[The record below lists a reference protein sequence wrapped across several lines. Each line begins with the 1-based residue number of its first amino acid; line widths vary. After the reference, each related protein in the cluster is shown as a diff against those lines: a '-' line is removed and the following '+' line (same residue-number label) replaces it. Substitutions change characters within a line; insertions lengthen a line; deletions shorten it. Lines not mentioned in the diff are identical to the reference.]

1 MRLSRLFQVLAL
13 GFAFT
18 LSLTGKINAQATCTL
33 NKTDH
38 TITICTPA
46 DGATVSTTFHVNAG
60 ITSAVPIQYVE
71 VYVHNVR
78 YAIQHQNFL
87 DANITVPAG
96 ASQNLT
102 VQAIDQ
108 NGTWIYKTIHVNV
121 AASATYTISPLNP
134 TVSEGGTKQFSASKA
149 STWAATCGSISSSG
163 LFTAPLSQPACK
175 VTGTAT
181 DGSGNTASTSVS
193 ITSPI
198 TISPSGATTV
208 VGKTQQFTANV
219 AVSWAASCGSIS
231 GAGLFTAPAS
241 PNTCTITATAASG
254 TAYTAKATDTVVS
267 STTTAVNYTTWK
279 FDNAR
284 DGLNSKETM
293 LTPAN
298 VNSTN
303 FGQIWSATLDARVW
317 AQPLYMNGVTI
328 GTAKHNVVYVATA
341 YDTVYAIDGDSGA
354 QLWKKGLLPTGETPA
369 SATTLH
375 SSVQPIIGI
384 TGTPVIDPATGTLY
398 AVTQSGNT
406 SGQYF
411 HRLHALSI
419 TTGAEKFGGPVVIN
433 TASWNSSQH
442 LQRPGLLLANGNVY
456 IAFSGNEDI
465 DPYHGWVFA
474 YAAGTLAQVA
484 VWNDTPNGNEG
495 GIWMGAAGISADS
508 SGNLFLTTGN
518 GSWNGSTQF
527 GQSAVKLNPMLSVT
541 DYFTPFDYVK
551 QSAGDKDI
559 GSGGVLLLP
568 NSTGTYPHEA
578 VVCSKLNVIQV
589 LNRDNL
595 GKMGGTTDHVIQ
607 QVTGQLGATSGTQ
620 YTDRCFTTAAFW
632 NNNLYFI
639 GNNDGVKQFS
649 FNPSTGLMS
658 TTPIHKD
665 TFAYLF
671 PGGQAVVSSNGN
683 TNGIVWAIDWTTG
696 TLRAYN
702 ATDVSKVLYVSP
714 KLGTGIKFTAA
725 TVVNGH
731 VYVGLGSKVVGMG
744 LKTST
749 TTCSAP
755 TSAGVHV
762 CAPVNGGTYSSPL
775 RVSAAGKAASGS
787 VARMELWIDGKKINN
802 YFSSQINT
810 SVAVASG
817 AHYVEVVEV
826 DSTGAYL
833 KSGLINI
840 TIN

>member
-1 MRLSRLFQVLAL
+1 MRRFRFLQAISLF
-13 GFAFT
+13 FAFT
-18 LSLTGKINAQATCTL
+18 FCLTGKINAQATCTL
-33 NKTDH
+33 NTTDH

-46 DGATVSTTFHVNAG
+46 DGATVNTTFHVNAG
-60 ITSAVPIQYVE
+60 VTSSVPIQYIE
-71 VYVHNVR
+71 VYVSYVR

-96 ASQNLT
+96 TSRNLT
-102 VQAIDQ
+102 VQAVDQ

-121 AASATYTISPLNP
+121 TASATYTISPLSP
-134 TVSEGGTKQFSASKA
+134 TVKEGATQQFTASKA
-149 STWAATCGSISSSG
+149 STWATTCGSISSSG

-181 DGSGNTASTSVS
+181 DGSGNTASTSVN

-208 VGKTQQFTANV
+208 VSKTQQFTANV
-219 AVSWAASCGSIS
+219 AVSWAASCGSITT
-231 GAGLFTAPAS
+231 AGLFTAPAS
-241 PNTCTITATAASG
+241 PATCTITATAASG

-284 DGLNSKETM
+284 DGLNSKETI

-303 FGQIWSATLDARVW
+303 FGQLWSAALDARVW
-317 AQPLYMNGVTI
+317 AQPLYMNGITI
-328 GTAKHNVVYVATA
+328 NSVKHNVVFVATA
-341 YDTVYAIDGDSGA
+341 NDSVYAIDGDSGA
-354 QLWKKGLLPTGETPA
+354 QLWKAALLPSGETAA
-369 SATTLH
+369 SSTTLH

-384 TGTPVIDPATGTLY
+384 TGTPVIDPATSTIYL
-398 AVTQSGNT
+398 VTQSGNT

-419 TTGAEKFGGPVVIN
+419 TTGAEKFGGPIVIN
-433 TASWNSSQH
+433 TAGWDSSQH

-465 DPYHGWVFA
+465 DPYHGWVFSYSA
-474 YAAGTLAQVA
+474 STLAQVA
-484 VWNDTPNGNEG
+484 VWNATPNGSEG
-495 GIWMGAAGISADS
+495 GIWMSAAGISADS

-527 GQSAVKLNPMLSVT
+527 GQSAVKLSPSLSVL

-551 QSAGDKDI
+551 QSAGDKDL

-568 NSTGTYPHEA
+568 NLTGTYPHVA
-578 VVCSKLNVIQV
+578 VVCSKLETIYV

-595 GKMGGTTDHVIQ
+595 GKMGGTADHVIQ

-620 YTDRCFTTAAFW
+620 YTDRCFTSAAYW

-649 FNPSTGLMS
+649 FNPSTGMMS

-702 ATDVSKVLYVSP
+702 ATDVSKVLYVSA
-714 KLGTGIKFTAA
+714 KLGTGIKFTAP

-731 VYVGLGSKVVGMG
+731 VYVGLGNKVVGMG
-744 LKTST
+744 LKSST
-749 TTCSAP
+749 TSCPAP

-762 CAPVNGGTYSSPL
+762 CTPVNGGTYTSPL
-775 RVSAAGKAASGS
+775 AVSAAGKPASGTL
-787 VARMELWIDGKKINN
+787 ARMELWIDGKKIND

-810 SVAVASG
+810 TVAVTTG

-833 KSGLINI
+833 KSGVINI